1 MFLAKRNVIIV
12 SGYLT
17 LTFPLLAVVLY
28 QIIVH
33 YEIAERVSEVSLGSL
48 KVIII
53 PTLLSWE
60 SSCLQEEMQMLSV
73 AHRNFISIKPCTTG
87 SAIGCILL
95 KTGVCFFFFI
105 RGGGLMTSFMAGT

>member
-73 AHRNFISIKPCTTG
+73 AHRNFVSIKPCTTG

-95 KTGVCFFFFI
+95 KTGLFVCFL